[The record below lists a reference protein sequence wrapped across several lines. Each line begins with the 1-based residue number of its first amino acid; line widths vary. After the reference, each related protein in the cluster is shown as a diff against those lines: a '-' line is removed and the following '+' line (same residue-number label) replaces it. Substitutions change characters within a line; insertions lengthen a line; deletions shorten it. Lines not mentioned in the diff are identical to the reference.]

1 MAANIRSRYIFG
13 QGMFNQIITK
23 AAFILGLSLAGALP
37 AGSETVAG
45 QEDAAYLS
53 AREDWL
59 AGSDT
64 KALKALGVLAR
75 QGNTA
80 AQILLSRIAA
90 SELTHQHVTA
100 DLPRR
105 ERIALLRKEQGLSGK
120 DWLTEAR
127 SSSELAEAL
136 WTLNRTPDAM
146 DAGQAVEILW
156 DHGEA
161 KAAINMMLEAWSR
174 GEEDSVLQ
182 RIEASSHDLGPDGA
196 QMLAFLK
203 GDIDQWRVDE
213 LRGRLALE
221 GLLEPLTSLSDAS
234 RLAKVEEIPSLEPLS
249 KYCAATCP
257 ESVALCL
264 RSGLRAATV
273 AGRFPQPF
281 ASPSQSLIPDEEYWE
296 SARFQ
301 GDFSALMKAGGG
313 LTCE

>member
-1 MAANIRSRYIFG
+1 MAANIRSRNILG
-13 QGMFNQIITK
+13 QGMFKQIFTK
-23 AAFILGLSLAGALP
+23 AAFILGLSLVSALP
-37 AGSETVAG
+37 AGAETVEG

-59 AGSDT
+59 AGNDI

-75 QGNTA
+75 QGNSA

-90 SELTHQHVTA
+90 AKLTHEHVTA

-120 DWLTEAR
+120 DWLTEAL
-127 SSSELAEAL
+127 SSSELAKAL
-136 WTLNRTPDAM
+136 WTFNGTPDAM
-146 DAGQAVEILW
+146 DAGQSVEILW

-161 KAAINMMLEAWSR
+161 KAAINMMFEAWSR

-196 QMLAFLK
+196 RMLAVLQ
-203 GDIDQWRVDE
+203 GDTDQMRVDE

-234 RLAKVEEIPSLEPLS
+234 RLAKVKEIPSLEPLS
-249 KYCAATCP
+249 NYCAATCP
-257 ESVALCL
+257 ESLALCL

-281 ASPSQSLIPDEEYWE
+281 AIPD
-296 SARFQ
+296 SRRGILGKCSFP
-301 GDFSALMKAGGG
+301 G
-313 LTCE
+313 